1 MTFTSYWGCQPAA
14 QTVVGPTAY
23 LHCPQTSLY
32 GCHTAVQHC
41 PPAAEQG
48 TPVGPTAYWHCPQT
62 SLMGC
67 QTAVQGCIAPTA
79 AQAAP
84 IGPTAY
90 WHCRPTSLYGCQTA
104 VQGCIAP
111 TQTAPQQQQNV
122 TLTPVCQITNIT
134 PVCSTGIP
142 FVCNGAAANAAP
154 QQQQQNV
161 TLTPVCQ
168 ITNITPVCS
177 TGIPFVCNGAAAY
190 AAPQQQQQNVT
201 LTPVC
206 QITNI
211 TPVCSTGIP
220 FVCNGAAAAQQ
231 APVTPATSIGCG
243 TLATICN
250 PTHMHCT
257 GPGTAPQPQNVT
269 LTPVCQITNITPVC
283 STGIPF
289 VCNGAAAYAAPQQ
302 ASDRPVTSIGCGTLA
317 TICNPTHMHC
327 TGQ

>member
-67 QTAVQGCIAPTA
+67 QTAVQGCGLPTTAPQQQQNVTLTPVCQITNITPVCSTGIPFVCNGA
-79 AQAAP
+79 AAYAAP
-84 IGPTAY
+84 
-90 WHCRPTSLYGCQTA
+90 Q
-104 VQGCIAP
+104 
-111 TQTAPQQQQNV
+111 QQQQNV

-177 TGIPFVCNGAAAY
+177 TGIPFVCNGAAA
-190 AAPQQQQQNVT
+190 
-201 LTPVC
+201 
-206 QITNI
+206 
-211 TPVCSTGIP
+211 
-220 FVCNGAAAAQQ
+220 AQQ
-231 APVTPATSIGCG
+231 ATVTPATSIGCG

-257 GPGTAPQPQNVT
+257 GPGTATQPQNVT

-289 VCNGAAAYAAPQQ
+289 VCDGAAAYAAPQQ